1 MFDIQ
6 NPSYSTLALY
16 SFSGLIY
23 KSKDDST
30 SECIRIICTNTE
42 ITPTWKRVDSHEPI
56 QSCIKG
62 KYCFDINWI
71 PAEFLN
77 KGIYIRTQH
86 HKTVPFYNK
95 GCISDCQCPPGEF
108 CKDGSCTPLYCDLQE
123 QLGFRAQR
131 VPQLNGQNPTITINS
146 TAVLSCAMPGQ
157 IFQVE
162 GGNTGSKIMVSFS
175 YFQKSLYAICSIE

>member
-1 MFDIQ
+1 MNQFNLASKVNIVLISTGSQQ
-6 NPSYSTLALY
+6 N
-16 SFSGLIY
+16 FI
-23 KSKDDST
+23 D
-30 SECIRIICTNTE
+30 
-42 ITPTWKRVDSHEPI
+42 
-56 QSCIKG
+56 
-62 KYCFDINWI
+62 
-71 PAEFLN
+71 

-175 YFQKSLYAICSIE
+175 YFQKSLYAL